1 MLERFASVIRDALT
15 GKQRRRRPG
24 LGLCERR
31 PLQAGTRAS
40 NRALATH
47 DREKGD
53 ANMRYRNH
61 SCFAILAATS
71 AFLCGCAST
80 ATPTG
85 RADASQQAQSE
96 VNGATAA
103 VNRIQADPGMAALL
117 RSAKG
122 VLVVPD
128 YGRGAYFIGGQ
139 GGRGVLLLRQR
150 EGAWSQPA
158 FYSLG
163 GASIGL
169 QAGGEAGP
177 IAMVLMTDS
186 AVERFRDN
194 ASTWQLGANTG
205 LTVVNYSGAQTIVSA
220 TPKADIVMWSGAKG
234 LYGGISAGATY
245 ITPEASLDDA
255 YYHGLVTNR
264 QILSGT
270 VKNRRTAD
278 LREALAGGGAAYHE

>member
-1 MLERFASVIRDALT
+1 
-15 GKQRRRRPG
+15 
-24 LGLCERR
+24 
-31 PLQAGTRAS
+31 
-40 NRALATH
+40 
-47 DREKGD
+47 
-53 ANMRYRNH
+53 MRYRNH
-61 SCFAILAATS
+61 ACFAILAAS
-71 AFLCGCAST
+71 ATLGGCAST

-85 RADASQQAQSE
+85 MADAAQQAQTE
-96 VNGATAA
+96 VDGATAA
-103 VNRIQADPGMAALL
+103 VNRMQSDPGMAALL
-117 RSAKG
+117 RAAKG

-150 EGAWSQPA
+150 DGAWSQPA

-177 IAMVLMTDS
+177 IAMVLMTAS

-194 ASTWQLGANTG
+194 TSTWQLGANTG
-205 LTVVNYSGAQTIVSA
+205 LTVINYSGTQTIVSA
-220 TPKADIVMWSGAKG
+220 TPRADVVLWSGAKG

-245 ITPEASLDDA
+245 VTPEASLDDA

-264 QILSGT
+264 QILSGA
-270 VKNRRTAD
+270 VESRRTAD
-278 LREALAGGGAAYHE
+278 LREALAGGGAAYR